1 MTSKKLTTLT
11 DNETELDL
19 SNPDVAAMIVANDV
33 TNREVPKVSTSAP
46 KAGGKKTTFTM
57 KLATEEVA
65 QIIREAGAS
74 GQEWQIY
81 LEDRIREQVLSG
93 RIGKAVIHAPS
104 TMTAKISGPTGSV
117 RRG

>member
-1 MTSKKLTTLT
+1 MTKKLTTLT

-19 SNPDVAAMIVANDV
+19 SNPEVAKMIVAHDV
-33 TNREVPKVSTSAP
+33 TNKEIPREPTSAP

-57 KLATEEVA
+57 KLATEELA

-74 GQEWQIY
+74 GQAWQLY

-104 TMTAKISGPTGSV
+104 SMTQKITGPTGSV